1 MSNVTYKGSR
11 LGVLVG
17 IVVGLCLLSVAVSVI
32 TSHFL
37 VRSNDWK
44 QHDKGHGHQWLHK
57 ELNLTEAE
65 AAAIDVFEPRY
76 REQRAALRAEFQAK
90 IDALR
95 EQIVDSEEITPEV
108 EHAIHELHAVHG
120 ELQELAIRHYF
131 QMMSALPPEKQARL
145 KQLASQALS
154 VPD

>member
-1 MSNVTYKGSR
+1 MSGVTYKGTR
-11 LGVLVG
+11 VGALVG
-17 IVVGLCLLSVAVSVI
+17 IVIGLCLLSIAVSI
-32 TSHFL
+32 LTSRFV

-44 QHDKGHGHQWLHK
+44 QHDRGHGHQWLHK
-57 ELNLTEAE
+57 ELNLTEEE
-65 AAAIDVFEPRY
+65 ASAIDAFEPQY
-76 REQRAALRAEFQAK
+76 REQRTVLRAEFQAK

-95 EQIVDSEEITPEV
+95 EQLIDSEEFTPEV

-131 QMMSALPPEKQARL
+131 QMMSALPPEKQTRL